1 LGHRRT
7 DRVRGTAELAQ
18 LFERA
23 FSELSP
29 ELHITTMVVD
39 GDQAACEL
47 SEHLVINGV
56 VRVDQIAALASS
68 CAPHMGTSSSPRPA

>member
-1 LGHRRT
+1 
-7 DRVRGTAELAQ
+7 
-18 LFERA
+18 
-23 FSELSP
+23 
-29 ELHITTMVVD
+29 MVVD